1 MVLVLGV
8 LLGLWRDRRVQ
19 KVLSQHI
26 YQMPSDRAF
35 LARAKGDLGSLRV
48 APKSLVP

>member
-35 LARAKGDLGSLRV
+35 LARAKGDLSLRV
-48 APKSLVP
+48 APKSPVP